1 MDKVAVVILN
11 YLNYKDTIECI
22 ESLENDK
29 YSNKEIIIVDNGSHN
44 ESWQVL
50 SDKYKNS
57 NIHLVKS
64 EENLG
69 FAKGNNL
76 GIKYA
81 RNNLK
86 CNYILLTNNDTIFK
100 DNNMITSLINS
111 YEEGIAVIGPR
122 IISADN
128 QEQNPILSVVTK
140 EKINEEYDIMESFKH
155 KFNESK
161 IGKKIRNNKVMV
173 SLKKLIKKE
182 NNIDVNK
189 INVQDKTS
197 EELILHGACMLL
209 TKDYFK
215 YYPELFPKTFLYYE
229 ENILTLITKKVNLKK
244 RFVCNCFIYH
254 KEDQSSKM
262 SFNNLNNI
270 RKKHLIESMKLCENL
285 LDLGYEEILKE
296 YF

>member
-29 YSNKEIIIVDNGSHN
+29 YSNKEIIIVDNGSYN

-140 EKINEEYDIMESFKH
+140 EKINEEYAIMESFKH

-161 IGKKIRNNKVMV
+161 VGKKIRNNKVML
-173 SLKKLIKKE
+173 SLKRLIKKE
-182 NNIDVNK
+182 SNIDINK
-189 INVQDKTS
+189 INIQDKTS

-244 RFVCNCFIYH
+244 RFVSNCYIYH

-262 SFNNLNNI
+262 SFNNLNNV
-270 RKKHLIESMKLCENL
+270 RKKYLIESMKLCENL
-285 LDLGYEEILKE
+285 LDLRYEEILKE